1 MPAAEEEKFVGSAE
15 KRGARRGDGGA
26 AKGRRGGEGTKGRR
40 GGEGR
45 RDGEAMRGEGRR
57 SG

>member
-26 AKGRRGGEGTKGRR
+26 AKGRRGGEGRR
-40 GGEGR
+40 DGEAAKGR
-45 RDGEAMRGEGRR
+45 RDGEAVKGEGTERR
-57 SG
+57 